1 MNSLKKKAIAA
12 IASIV
17 LGASLLPVVFSSPA
31 SGATN
36 NGTATLTQSSGT
48 GATNFTINLGG
59 SASCPGDG
67 NAGYRWQTFMIPAAA
82 DIDATLTFG
91 SGGPTAVGSEFR
103 VPLFDTNGSPVVSKL
118 PDIAV
123 APATTG
129 GISGIPNFNF
139 QVFSPT
145 NIPNGTY
152 KIGVA
157 CTLGVAG
164 PTQLKSYWSQ
174 RITITNDPTN
184 TDNAKIDWTVAATDN
199 GTATLTQSSGT
210 GATNFTINL
219 GGSASCP
226 GDGNAGYRWQTFM
239 IPAAADLEATLTFGS
254 GGPTAVGSEFRVPLF
269 DTNSSPVVSK
279 LPDIAVAPATT
290 GGISG
295 IPNFN
300 FQVFLPGDIPNGTY
314 KIGVACTLGVAGPT
328 QLKSFWSQRIT
339 IANDPTNTD
348 NAKIDWVVGDTPPTT
363 TTTAAPTTTTTA
375 APTTTTTAAPTTTTT
390 AAPTTTTTTAPPT
403 PTPSFTAITPSRVF
417 DTRPGEGG
425 LRTVSKVKIS
435 GLTELRVKMTDLSG
449 LVPASGVGAVS
460 LNVTVTEAGGS
471 GYVTVYPCGTR
482 PNASSLN
489 YTAGQTIPNAVIA
502 PVSAQ
507 GEVCFFSTQPTHI
520 LADVNGWFAN

>member
-12 IASIV
+12 VASIV
-17 LGASLLPVVFSSPA
+17 LGASLLPVVFISPA

-82 DIDATLTFG
+82 DIDATLTFA
-91 SGGPTAVGSEFR
+91 SSGPTAVGSEFR
-103 VPLFDTNGSPVVSKL
+103 QPLFDSSGSPVVSKL

-139 QVFSPT
+139 QVFSP
-145 NIPNGTY
+145 
-152 KIGVA
+152 
-157 CTLGVAG
+157 
-164 PTQLKSYWSQ
+164 
-174 RITITNDPTN
+174 
-184 TDNAKIDWTVAATDN
+184 
-199 GTATLTQSSGT
+199 
-210 GATNFTINL
+210 
-219 GGSASCP
+219 
-226 GDGNAGYRWQTFM
+226 
-239 IPAAADLEATLTFGS
+239 
-254 GGPTAVGSEFRVPLF
+254 
-269 DTNSSPVVSK
+269 
-279 LPDIAVAPATT
+279 
-290 GGISG
+290 
-295 IPNFN
+295 
-300 FQVFLPGDIPNGTY
+300 GDIPNGTY
-314 KIGVACTLGVAGPT
+314 KIGVACTLGAASET

-348 NAKIDWVVGDTPPTT
+348 NAKIDWVVGDTPPT
-363 TTTAAPTTTTTA
+363 
-375 APTTTTTAAPTTTTT
+375 
-390 AAPTTTTTTAPPT
+390 
-403 PTPSFTAITPSRVF
+403 FTAITPSRVF

-435 GLTELRVKMTDLSG
+435 GLTELRVKMTDLSDLVPASG
-449 LVPASGVGAVS
+449 VGAVSLNVTVTEAGGSGYVTVYPCGTRPNASSLNYTAGQTIPNAVIAPVSAQGEVCFFSTQPTHILADVNGWFAEGASFTATTPSRVFDTRPGEGGLRTVSKVKISGLTELRVKMTDLSDLVPASGVGAVS

>member
-1 MNSLKKKAIAA
+1 MNSSKRKVIAG
-12 IASIV
+12 IASVV
-17 LGASLLPVVFSSPA
+17 LGATLLPLMFTSPA

-91 SGGPTAVGSEFR
+91 SSGPTAVGTEFR
-103 VPLFDTNGSPVVSKL
+103 YPLFDVSGSPVVQKL

-145 NIPNGTY
+145 NIPNGAY

-157 CTLGVAG
+157 CTLGVASV
-164 PTQLKSYWSQ
+164 TQLKSYWSQ
-174 RITITNDPTN
+174 QITITNDATN
-184 TDNAKIDWTVAATDN
+184 TDNAKVDWIITV
-199 GTATLTQSSGT
+199 
-210 GATNFTINL
+210 
-219 GGSASCP
+219 
-226 GDGNAGYRWQTFM
+226 
-239 IPAAADLEATLTFGS
+239 
-254 GGPTAVGSEFRVPLF
+254 
-269 DTNSSPVVSK
+269 
-279 LPDIAVAPATT
+279 
-290 GGISG
+290 
-295 IPNFN
+295 
-300 FQVFLPGDIPNGTY
+300 
-314 KIGVACTLGVAGPT
+314 
-328 QLKSFWSQRIT
+328 
-339 IANDPTNTD
+339 
-348 NAKIDWVVGDTPPTT
+348 
-363 TTTAAPTTTTTA
+363 
-375 APTTTTTAAPTTTTT
+375 
-390 AAPTTTTTTAPPT
+390 
-403 PTPSFTAITPSRVF
+403 PSFTAVSPSRVF

-435 GLTELRVKMTDLSG
+435 GATELKVKLTDLSG

-460 LNVTVTEAGGS
+460 LNVTVTQPDGA
-471 GYVTVYPCGTR
+471 GYVTVYPCGTK

-489 YTAGQTIPNAVIA
+489 YVAGETIPNAVIA

-520 LADVNGWFAN
+520 LADVNGWFSN

>member
-1 MNSLKKKAIAA
+1 MNSSKRKVIAG
-12 IASIV
+12 IASLV
-17 LGASLLPVVFSSPA
+17 LGATFLPLMLSSPA

-91 SGGPTAVGSEFR
+91 SQGPTPVGAEFR
-103 VPLFDTNGSPVVSKL
+103 APLFDTNGSPVVSKL

-145 NIPNGTY
+145 NIPDGDYN
-152 KIGVA
+152 IGVA
-157 CTLGVAG
+157 CTLGVASA
-164 PTQLKSYWSQ
+164 TQLKSYWSQ
-174 RITITNDPTN
+174 QITITNDPTN
-184 TDNAKIDWTVAATDN
+184 QDDAQVDWIV
-199 GTATLTQSSGT
+199 
-210 GATNFTINL
+210 
-219 GGSASCP
+219 SA
-226 GDGNAGYRWQTFM
+226 
-239 IPAAADLEATLTFGS
+239 
-254 GGPTAVGSEFRVPLF
+254 
-269 DTNSSPVVSK
+269 PV
-279 LPDIAVAPATT
+279 
-290 GGISG
+290 
-295 IPNFN
+295 
-300 FQVFLPGDIPNGTY
+300 Q
-314 KIGVACTLGVAGPT
+314 
-328 QLKSFWSQRIT
+328 
-339 IANDPTNTD
+339 
-348 NAKIDWVVGDTPPTT
+348 TT
-363 TTTAAPTTTTTA
+363 TTTAP
-375 APTTTTTAAPTTTTT
+375 
-390 AAPTTTTTTAPPT
+390 TTTTTAPPT
-403 PTPSFTAITPSRVF
+403 STPSFTAVSPARVF

-425 LRTVSKVKIS
+425 LRTVSKQKIS
-435 GLTELRVKMTDLSG
+435 GATELRVKLTDLSG

-471 GYVTVYPCGTR
+471 GYVTVYPCGTK

-520 LADVNGWFAN
+520 LADVNGWFASGASFTSVSPARVFDTRPGEGGLRTVSKQKISGATELRVKLTDLSGLVPASGVGAVSLNVTVTEAGGSGYVTVYPCGTKPNASSLNYTAGQTIPNAVIAPVSAQGEVCFFSTQPTHILADVNGWFSN